1 MASDAAARVIRAIEM
16 AFDDY
21 TSELERASGF
31 DVTELD
37 ARVRDYLVDVAGHV
51 IIDHLELTP
60 VAGTLNTSLVSEIEW
75 DCHMRHIEWGSVTDE
90 HRWGILSLPG
100 DLLDAVG
107 VSEGDAEVNPFAASA
122 RELAA
127 RAVELDDDP
136 TNPFTIAARELAA

>member
-60 VAGTLNTSLVSEIEW
+60 VAGTMDAALVSEVEW
-75 DCHMRHIEWGSVTDE
+75 DVHMRHIEWGSFTDE

-100 DLLDAVG
+100 DLVD
-107 VSEGDAEVNPFAASA
+107 EVNPFEVSL

-127 RAVELDDDP
+127 HTVELDDDES
-136 TNPFTIAARELAA
+136 NPFTVAARELAA